1 MREVFQGSEDEFDD
15 HYDVTAF
22 CEPDGDADEVTELI
36 ESGLTSSVPS
46 STSRVSFLSSL
57 FREL

>member
-22 CEPDGDADEVTELI
+22 CEPDVEAEEVTELI
-36 ESGLTSSVPS
+36 EGVPS
-46 STSRVSFLSSL
+46 STIPLSDARVSFLSSL
-57 FREL
+57 FRTL